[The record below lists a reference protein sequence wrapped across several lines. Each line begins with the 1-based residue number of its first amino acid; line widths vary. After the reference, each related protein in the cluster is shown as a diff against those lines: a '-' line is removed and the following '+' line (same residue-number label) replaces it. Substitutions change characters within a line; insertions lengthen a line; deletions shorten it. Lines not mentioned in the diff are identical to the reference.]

1 MALAFAPVAHAGS
14 LNNFYVTMQFN
25 GTAHTVWSF
34 PPTAPVDDGCEI
46 STDSGSGTQTYDY
59 AMHHRRVYLHIVD
72 AGATIAFQLPHPTE
86 RANQNHVM
94 PGFREVTADRIG
106 YIKTVY
112 SISPLWTTGCGPIPE
127 ESFADTS
134 GCGGRSMPWD
144 MTPIDL
150 AGKFMPE
157 VAAYPPSEM
166 LTQCP
171 FYGPSDVGFPTDTQ
185 THVPLSELR
194 SVLSKKHG
202 KLIIRGQ
209 HRWHTEGLQGRYDL
223 TITTTVDWTMI
234 LIRAHPSP
242 ADLCPVALKPDGSCP
257 TP

>member
-1 MALAFAPVAHAGS
+1 MRRAAAPLALVLALCAAGVARAAS
-14 LNNFYVTMQFN
+14 IDNLDVTMQFN

-46 STDSGSGTQTYDY
+46 STDSGSGSQNYDY
-59 AMHHRRVYLHIVD
+59 SMHHRRVYLHIVD
-72 AGATIAFQLPHPTE
+72 AGATIAFQLPSRE
-86 RANQNHVM
+86 QRANQNHVT

-106 YIKTVY
+106 NIKTVF
-112 SISPLWTTGCGPIPE
+112 SISPLWTTGCGPVPE

-144 MTPIDL
+144 MTPIDSG
-150 AGKFMPE
+150 GKFFPQ

-171 FYGPSDVGFPTDTQ
+171 FYGPSDIGFPSDTQ

-194 SVLSKKHG
+194 DVLGKKNG
-202 KLIIRGQ
+202 KLIIHGK

-223 TITTTVDWTMI
+223 TITTTVDWKMI
-234 LIRAHPSP
+234 LIRAHPGP
-242 ADLCPVALKPDGSCP
+242 
-257 TP
+257 